1 MECHVV
7 IVGDAKVGKSSLL
20 HRLTQNE
27 FLEVTDFISNNKR
40 LTSSSLWG
48 LFEKNLIFI
57 YKSLTPTKA
66 VHEGLKNPKKNLSW
80 QKIIIIYHYY
90 QVDTRHNETL
100 EFWGWP
106 ARQWV
111 CCRWWPVCPWQTLG
125 RSFWNPSFGTRLTA
139 AYSV

>member
-27 FLEVTDFISNNKR
+27 FLEVTNFISNNKR

-57 YKSLTPTKA
+57 YKILTPTKA
-66 VHEGLKNPKKNLSW
+66 VHEGLEIQKKICHG
-80 QKIIIIYHYY
+80 K
-90 QVDTRHNETL
+90 E
-100 EFWGWP
+100 
-106 ARQWV
+106 
-111 CCRWWPVCPWQTLG
+111 
-125 RSFWNPSFGTRLTA
+125 
-139 AYSV
+139 